1 MIHPWV
7 ARRAAALAC
16 HSLRCISP
24 VSWLHV
30 QAFNFATALN
40 PFGPTFDDDNQQDVK
55 KRPRGPT
62 QKAMDPLSDPQG
74 YLGTSNAFGFTK
86 KNELFVGRVAMLV
99 SMHTQSD
106 EGYLRKLESMNL
118 DMVSLLAAELHFTS
132 LP

>member
-1 MIHPWV
+1 M
-7 ARRAAALAC
+7 
-16 HSLRCISP
+16 
-24 VSWLHV
+24 

-99 SMHTQSD
+99 SIFTVS
-106 EGYLRKLESMNL
+106 GYMRDQKIMLVNPVRC
-118 DMVSLLAAELHFTS
+118 LAFHG
-132 LP
+132 